1 MDMTE
6 DGLAVVYILG
16 VILNNVTSFNCDNE
30 TIQVSVNSLIYTTL
44 FFYLNTRV

>member
-16 VILNNVTSFNCDNE
+16 VILNNATFLTVTMK
-30 TIQVSVNSLIYTTL
+30 L
-44 FFYLNTRV
+44 FRYKLHVDYKRHY